1 MFKGMPKIL
10 WVGMGIIYGW
20 IFLFMFLEMTIPG
33 LPLKQ
38 FLGIPACYV
47 YNWMMALW
55 FVNILVSFLFF
66 YVEEKREERE
76 KAEEVM

>member
-10 WVGMGIIYGW
+10 WIGMGIIYGW
-20 IFLFMFLEMTIPG
+20 IFLFMFLEMNIPG

-38 FLGIPACYV
+38 FLGVPACYI
-47 YNWMMALW
+47 YNWLFGLW
-55 FVNILVSFLFF
+55 FINILVSFLFF
-66 YVEEKREERE
+66 YIEEKREAQS